1 MQLSRERN
9 GLHDWSC
16 INRTRENRE
25 GTRMPHSYASN
36 TSLVG
41 YLKYRADMV
50 TEIVLLDVNEAMM
63 QLISCNLVLVL

>member
-1 MQLSRERN
+1 MQLSKERN
-9 GLHDWSC
+9 GLHEWSR
-16 INRTRENRE
+16 INKTRENRQ
-25 GTRMPHSYASN
+25 GTRMPHSYARN

-50 TEIVLLDVNEAMM
+50 TEIVPLDVNEAMV